1 MANDYDE
8 LTVQYEEDGQ
18 VLVEQLDKQVL
29 NKGLWTTVLFL
40 YRELDKKTGEF
51 KRAQGRFP
59 ALPKGGRLCSSKR
72 DAINLSEKTTPQVME
87 QAPEPGSSSKPALY
101 GPVAL

>member
-1 MANDYDE
+1 MASDYDE

-51 KRAQGRFP
+51 GP
-59 ALPKGGRLCSSKR
+59 PKAGFRRYQKVSGVFRKR
-72 DAINLSEKTTPQVME
+72 DAINLSVKTTPQVVDKLKE
-87 QAPEPGSSSKPALY
+87 WFEL
-101 GPVAL
+101 

>member
-51 KRAQGRFP
+51 GA
-59 ALPKGGRLCSSKR
+59 PKAGFRRYQKVGGVFKKR

-87 QAPEPGSSSKPALY
+87 KLTEWFKL
-101 GPVAL
+101 

>member
-1 MANDYDE
+1 MASDYDE

-18 VLVEQLDKQVL
+18 VLVEELDKQIL

-51 KRAQGRFP
+51 KE
-59 ALPKGGRLCSSKR
+59 PKAGLRRYQKVGGAFRKR
-72 DAINLSEKTTPQVME
+72 DAINLSDKTAPQVIE
-87 QAPEPGSSSKPALY
+87 QLKAWFKI
-101 GPVAL
+101 